1 LLLITLALFLLIRMK
16 TCFLKSSF
24 VVMLTFSLT
33 KPDLLI
39 ILLISIIFLD
49 NTVGNTS
56 IQISSI
62 LVFKVCVYNFLFLMG
77 SVDLLMFNLARLGDG
92 VDLGT
97 WEATSVK
104 YDETHWQNVLFLSV
118 LR

>member
-1 LLLITLALFLLIRMK
+1 MK

-49 NTVGNTS
+49 NTVRNTS
-56 IQISSI
+56 IQIISSI
-62 LVFKVCVYNFLFLMG
+62 LVFKACVYNFLFLMG

-97 WEATSVK
+97 LETTSVK
-104 YDETHWQNVLFLSV
+104 CDKTHWQNVLFSSV
-118 LR
+118 LKWF